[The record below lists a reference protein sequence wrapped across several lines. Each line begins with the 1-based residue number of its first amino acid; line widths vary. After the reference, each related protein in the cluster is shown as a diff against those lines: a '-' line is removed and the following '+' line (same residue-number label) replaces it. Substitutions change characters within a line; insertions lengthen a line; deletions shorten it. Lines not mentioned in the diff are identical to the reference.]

1 MDIFDQLAAPP
12 PQAAQPAGR
21 DMFDDLIDA
30 QTAEAA
36 KPTITLKPTV
46 YPTKTI
52 NGQTFIVPTQDF
64 TQPPKLEQPL
74 INVPKPAPS
83 AQQRTLTS
91 AAPEK
96 LNAALQTPIW
106 DYLPAN
112 MKSALSPSEFALEVM
127 ESVLSPLIYPQ
138 DISEAEWMRGWV
150 VS

>member
-1 MDIFDQLAAPP
+1 MEIFDQLAAPP

-83 AQQRTLTS
+83 ART
-91 AAPEK
+91 A
-96 LNAALQTPIW
+96 NANLPPPQKNSTPLCKPRFGI
-106 DYLPAN
+106 
-112 MKSALSPSEFALEVM
+112 
-127 ESVLSPLIYPQ
+127 IC
-138 DISEAEWMRGWV
+138 RRT
-150 VS
+150 